1 MSGASGRP
9 LVSLIVV
16 TYQSAELMPS
26 FFEALERTRYPNYE
40 VVVVDNAS
48 GDGVAEVV
56 AQLRPDARVIC
67 NRQNVGFGRACNQG
81 AQAAQGD
88 VLVFMNADVLT
99 TPDWLDILVARLA
112 AQPDVAVLCP
122 TTLYPGQMRPKPT
135 TAFMETAAVPG
146 CAMVMPRWAWVA
158 LNGFDEQIF
167 LYWEDTEL
175 CWRAWLHGWRVL
187 VDLEAEVY
195 HERGGSGGGRRWDA
209 EQMKNGIYTHLKL
222 LRWRMVVPFL
232 LGSAVKTVAKRVLRG
247 QQGLA
252 EPWRWNWR
260 HLGSTLAQRR
270 ALVRQIA
277 PAKLERLIRQ
287 HQREQR
293 SQRAARALQRSAAS

>member
-1 MSGASGRP
+1 MSVASHMP

-16 TYQSAELMPS
+16 TYQSATLMPA
-26 FFEALERTRYPNYE
+26 FFEVLAQTRYPNYE
-40 VVVVDNAS
+40 VLVVDNAS
-48 GDGVAEVV
+48 GDGIAEVV
-56 AQLRPDARVIC
+56 ARLRPETRVIC

-88 VLVFMNADVLT
+88 VLVFLNADVLT
-99 TPDWLDILVARLA
+99 TPDWLDNLV

-122 TTLYPGQMRPKPT
+122 TTLYPGQTRPKPT
-135 TAFMETAAVPG
+135 AAFAESAAVPG
-146 CAMVMPRWAWVA
+146 CAMVMPRWAWQA
-158 LNGFDEQIF
+158 LGGFDERIF

-195 HERGGSGGGRRWDA
+195 HERGGSGGGQRWDA

-232 LGSAVKTVAKRVLRG
+232 LSSAVKTVAKRVLRG
-247 QQGLA
+247 QHGLH
-252 EPWRWNWR
+252 ESWCWNWR
-260 HLGSTLAQRR
+260 HLGVTLSQRR
-270 ALVRQIA
+270 A
-277 PAKLERLIRQ
+277 
-287 HQREQR
+287 
-293 SQRAARALQRSAAS
+293 